1 MTNIHFYW
9 FAPTNGDGQYL
20 GTAKPER
27 EANLENMV
35 KVARAA
41 ENAGF
46 EGILIPTGIPYL
58 DSWMVG
64 SAIVHHTKKLR
75 PLVAFRPGFI
85 APTVASKLAATLDQ
99 FSNGRL
105 LVNVVTGGSQKELA
119 QDGDYTE
126 HDERY
131 ERTAE
136 FLDVIKKTWKKT
148 SVTYKGE
155 FFETTDAKLFPPL
168 KQEGGIPI
176 YFGGSS
182 EIAKNIAAEHA
193 NVFLQWGEP
202 VAQVKAQIEDVK
214 ARAEKFGRT
223 LEYGVRL
230 HIVVR
235 ETEEEAWKA
244 AYNII
249 SKIDKNVQQSIQS
262 IKEGSDS
269 IAQQRMT
276 EIVANTDRFDKYS
289 WTGIGQV
296 RKGAGTAIVGTPDQ
310 VKEALEDYYIDAG
323 VTHFILSGF
332 PHAEEATRFG
342 ELVLPKF
349 NKVHA

>member
-1 MTNIHFYW
+1 MTNVHFYW
-9 FAPTNGDGQYL
+9 FAPTSGDGAHL

-27 EANLENMV
+27 EANLENIL
-35 KVARAA
+35 KVAQAA

-46 EGILIPTGIPYL
+46 EGILIPTGVPYL

-64 SAIVHHTKKLR
+64 SAIVHHTKKIR

-85 APTVASKLAATLDQ
+85 APTVAAKIASTLDQ
-99 FSNGRL
+99 FSDGRL
-105 LVNVVTGGSQKELA
+105 LVNVVSGGSKKELA

-131 ERTAE
+131 ERTGE
-136 FLDVIKKTWKKT
+136 FLEVVKKTWQEE
-148 SVTYKGE
+148 SVTHKGE

-168 KQEGGIPI
+168 KQQGGIPL

-182 EIAKNIAAEHA
+182 HIAKNIAAEHA
-193 NVFLQWGEP
+193 DVFLQWGEP
-202 VAQVKAQIEDVK
+202 VAQVKAQIEDVTQ
-214 ARAEKFGRT
+214 RAASFGRT
-223 LEYGVRL
+223 LQYGVRL

-235 ETEEEAWKA
+235 ETEAAAWEAA
-244 AYNII
+244 HDII
-249 SKIDKNVQQSIQS
+249 SKIDKNVQQNIQS

-269 IAQQRMT
+269 VAQQRMT
-276 EIVANTDRFDKYS
+276 EIAASTDRFDKYS

-296 RKGAGTAIVGTPDQ
+296 RKGAGTAIVGTPEQ
-310 VKEALEDYYIDAG
+310 VKEALQDYVDAG
-323 VTHFILSGF
+323 VTHFVLSGF

-349 NKVHA
+349 NEVHV